1 MTVDLESEQHARIA
15 IHLLTEPGKAKVGAR
30 IAALGAPQV
39 ARALAREHEPVVA
52 LDSLAQAVAG
62 QLARAAAAGVTC
74 VVPGTPEWPRQLD
87 DLDDSRP
94 VVLWV
99 RSDSP
104 DTLRKDLLR
113 SISVVGSRA
122 CSPYGRRLA
131 ENLAADVGLCGW
143 TVVSGGAY
151 GIDAAAHTGALA
163 AGGPTVLVTAGGADR
178 PYPRA
183 HAALFERV
191 VAGGA
196 VVSEFPLGSA
206 PARHRFLIRNRVI
219 AAMSR
224 GTVIVEAAL
233 RSGAR
238 ATATAAAGLRRH
250 VMAMP
255 GPATSDLSAGTHD
268 LIREGMAVLVNGAPH
283 VLELVTPLGEEI
295 AEQRGIAVVS
305 LLLRRPYARADEI
318 AHDLALTATE
328 AASQLASLEGAGLVV
343 QGPRGW
349 SVTEMALYRF
359 ARNSA

>member
-1 MTVDLESEQHARIA
+1 MGSMTVDLESEQHARIA

-131 ENLAADVGLCGW
+131 ENLGSRCRPVRVDGGVGRRLQGSTLQHTREHWPPVGLPCW
-143 TVVSGGAY
+143 
-151 GIDAAAHTGALA
+151 
-163 AGGPTVLVTAGGADR
+163 
-178 PYPRA
+178 
-183 HAALFERV
+183 
-191 VAGGA
+191 
-196 VVSEFPLGSA
+196 
-206 PARHRFLIRNRVI
+206 
-219 AAMSR
+219 
-224 GTVIVEAAL
+224 
-233 RSGAR
+233 
-238 ATATAAAGLRRH
+238 
-250 VMAMP
+250 
-255 GPATSDLSAGTHD
+255 
-268 LIREGMAVLVNGAPH
+268 
-283 VLELVTPLGEEI
+283 
-295 AEQRGIAVVS
+295 
-305 LLLRRPYARADEI
+305 
-318 AHDLALTATE
+318 
-328 AASQLASLEGAGLVV
+328 
-343 QGPRGW
+343 
-349 SVTEMALYRF
+349 
-359 ARNSA
+359 